1 MKESPPTFHDGEP
14 PTIPYG
20 DDEDAVELPIAQ
32 EEEEWEKNACYTKE
46 GVHAGV
52 CMRAMGVDTPDAVVR
67 QRILFWFPLLFLVG
81 ERSPACYFALL
92 ASISSS
98 VTLASSK

>member
-1 MKESPPTFHDGEP
+1 MGKKCVLYEGRC
-14 PTIPYG
+14 
-20 DDEDAVELPIAQ
+20 
-32 EEEEWEKNACYTKE
+32 AC
-46 GVHAGV
+46 GCVHAGNGS
-52 CMRAMGVDTPDAVVR
+52 RHSESPDAVVR